1 MNKVRYVCNDRSMS
15 IEAEDL
21 PGVRRIMVTIGVN
34 NKTAWQF
41 SFRASLDM
49 AAQEKLSEILNR
61 KTALACRRL
70 VTMSKTEAEDLCEA
84 SKMMICLYAWQHL
97 KEVRTKLGT
106 IVWER
111 A

>member
-1 MNKVRYVCNDRSMS
+1 MNKVRYVCNDRSIS

-21 PGVRRIMVTIGVN
+21 PGVRRILVTIGVN
-34 NKTAWQF
+34 SQTAWQF
-41 SFRASLDM
+41 SFQVSLDM
-49 AAQEKLSEILNR
+49 AVQEKISEILNR

-70 VTMSKTEAEDLCEA
+70 ETMSKTEAEDLCEA
-84 SKMMICLYAWQHL
+84 NKMMICLYAWQNL
-97 KEVRTKLGT
+97 KDVRTKLGT